1 MVKYK
6 RTRGTVLLCAV
17 WLSVMMIGC
26 GGPKYTI
33 DDGRKVDEK
42 LLANI
47 RALGNGAQ
55 AIRPAITKSAA
66 LQDKECD
73 TQWELP
79 FDVATSY
86 DLKEDDRVAWVRA
99 LQADERL
106 TVVGAAEDIDLIHGD
121 KIVEID
127 GYHNDNTT
135 KMLKELM
142 DWRDSGK
149 RFNIKTADGKIVS
162 VSPLS
167 VCRGHV
173 ALADPE
179 TAAELQDYHWL
190 QSVHPLEAFK
200 KPLTSDEA
208 LWVVLWTQGLSEEGG
223 VRMKTYQ
230 YGLTTIKTIVNI
242 ATVVSGVGA
251 AARAAQAASTSVA
264 SAAGSAAAKAAAET
278 AAKEVAQQI
287 GRSVSKDVAE
297 AAYKFARKE
306 MIDVLQAAALNRMGL
321 GGVSWVA
328 GTVFDRADKWA
339 FERMAKLGAD
349 PLAAL
354 SLNLKL
360 AEAGATH
367 NAFVFDEER
376 LTQMTALATSAGIG
390 DKFTLLLN
398 GKPAESA
405 IADEAAPGEGVS
417 IQAMSTPGTIE
428 ARPIE
433 STDIND
439 VTEPKSSGA
448 KAAESAQSPDIQISH
463 LDEKASA
470 SNSQ

>member
-1 MVKYK
+1 MKYK
-6 RTRGTVLLCAV
+6 IRNIVFLCVAC
-17 WLSVMMIGC
+17 LSVMITGC

-47 RALGNGAQ
+47 RTLGNGAQ

-66 LQDKECD
+66 LQDKDCD

-106 TVVGAAEDIDLIHGD
+106 TVIGAAEDIDLIHGD

-127 GYHNDNTT
+127 GYHSDNTT

-149 RFNIKTADGKIVS
+149 RFNIKTAEGKIVD
-162 VSPLS
+162 VSPLK

-173 ALADPE
+173 TLADPG
-179 TAAELQDYHWL
+179 TAADMQDYHWL

-230 YGLTTIKTIVNI
+230 YGLTTIKTLVNI

-251 AARAAQAASTSVA
+251 AARAAQTASASVA
-264 SAAGSAAAKAAAET
+264 SAAGSAAAKAAAEA

-287 GRSVSKDVAE
+287 GRSVSKDVAD
-297 AAYKFARKE
+297 AAYKFAKKE
-306 MIDVLQAAALNRMGL
+306 MADVLQAAALNRVGL

-328 GTVFDRADKWA
+328 GTIFDRADKWA

-349 PLAAL
+349 PLAAFT
-354 SLNLKL
+354 LNLKL
-360 AEAGATH
+360 AEVGATH

-376 LTQMTALATSAGIG
+376 LVQMTTLAASAGIG
-390 DKFTLLLN
+390 DKLTRLLN
-398 GKPAESA
+398 GEPAESA

-417 IQAMSTPGTIE
+417 IQAMSAPGTIE
-428 ARPIE
+428 ARQIE
-433 STDIND
+433 STNIND
-439 VTEPKSSGA
+439 VAETKSLVS
-448 KAAESAQSPDIQISH
+448 KAGDSMQPPDIQISH
-463 LDEKASA
+463 LNEKASA
-470 SNSQ
+470 PDSQ